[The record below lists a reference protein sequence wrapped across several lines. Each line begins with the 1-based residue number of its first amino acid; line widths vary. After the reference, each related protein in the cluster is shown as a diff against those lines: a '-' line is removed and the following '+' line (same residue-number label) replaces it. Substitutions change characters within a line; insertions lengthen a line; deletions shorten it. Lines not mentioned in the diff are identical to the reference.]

1 MKKILIAYLSVD
13 GQTFKICNEIR
24 HILVNDGHQ
33 VDVFSIN
40 ECSKIKEDYSFILIA
55 ASIRYGNYHKS
66 VYKFI
71 EDNLCTIE
79 QTANG
84 FLSVSATA
92 RKVGRDDPLTDIY
105 IQKLKKR
112 TGWTP
117 CLVKI
122 IAGAIDYPKYKLF
135 DRFMIQ
141 MIMLITDG
149 PVDASKSFEFTNWH
163 KVRLFSLE
171 ISNKLKS

>member
-1 MKKILIAYLSVD
+1 MKKILIAFSSVD
-13 GQTFKICNEIR
+13 GQTFKICNAIR
-24 HILVNDGHQ
+24 HILANDGYQ
-33 VDVFSIN
+33 IDIVSIN
-40 ECSKIKEDYSFILIA
+40 ECSKIKEGYAFILIG

-71 EDNLCTIE
+71 EDNLRTIE

-92 RKVGRDDPLTDIY
+92 RKVGRDDPLVDRY
-105 IQKLKKR
+105 VQKLKKR
-112 TGWTP
+112 TGWNP
-117 CLVKI
+117 FLVKI

-149 PVDASKSFEFTNWH
+149 PIDTSARFEFTNWH

>member
-1 MKKILIAYLSVD
+1 FSSVD
-13 GQTFKICNEIR
+13 VQTFKICNAIS
-24 HILVNDGHQ
+24 HILANDGYQ
-33 VDVFSIN
+33 IDIVSIN
-40 ECSKIKEDYSFILIA
+40 ECSKIKEDYVFILIG

-71 EDNLCTIE
+71 EDNLYTIE

-112 TGWTP
+112 SGWTP

-122 IAGAIDYPKYKLF
+122 IAGAIDYPQYKLF

-141 MIMLITDG
+141 MIMLITNG
-149 PVDASKSFEFTNWH
+149 PIDTTTRFEFTNWH